1 MNTLTIGIILL
12 LVLLLV
18 FLGYKA
24 AGSTTEDNIK
34 ARQAAADAR
43 YERNK
48 EKRDQTRKDIASV
61 GKFLTGGDKKKSG
74 YF

>member
-1 MNTLTIGIILL
+1 MDTLTIGII
-12 LVLLLV
+12 LLLV

-34 ARQAAADAR
+34 ARQDAADAR
-43 YERNK
+43 YDRNK

-61 GKFLTGGDKKKSG
+61 GKFLTGGGDKKKSG